1 MKNSQTQKTV
11 YLFLL
16 MLALQ
21 TTYLQAQSRKYISQ
35 FSHFQSYFNPGL
47 TGYEGSALRG
57 FVRNQWSGMEGA
69 PKTYFISAEIDFSET
84 KGLEDPALMG
94 KNAFSL
100 NLLHDTYGAFKETEL
115 LLAYASRVRLTARHQ
130 LRLGAGLNYQTIR
143 LDGNALTS
151 EQAGDPLIGQY
162 VGGFSDMQIFDFNL
176 GLALTHKSYYL
187 SYAMHNV
194 NKGRIASGEE
204 FMEGRPVTYIAQAGY
219 REALSSQVS
228 LILNGFYRNQE
239 GLPDNI
245 EFNVKTLLGNR
256 LWIGGGHRFD
266 YASNL
271 QFGVVFDKIRLGYV
285 YEFPSNRSY
294 LLPGQTHEF
303 ALVYRLFGTYEKS
316 TDTAPAIW

>member
-1 MKNSQTQKTV
+1 
-11 YLFLL
+11 
-16 MLALQ
+16 
-21 TTYLQAQSRKYISQ
+21 
-35 FSHFQSYFNPGL
+35 
-47 TGYEGSALRG
+47 
-57 FVRNQWSGMEGA
+57 
-69 PKTYFISAEIDFSET
+69 
-84 KGLEDPALMG
+84 
-94 KNAFSL
+94 
-100 NLLHDTYGAFKETEL
+100 
-115 LLAYASRVRLTARHQ
+115 
-130 LRLGAGLNYQTIR
+130 
-143 LDGNALTS
+143 
-151 EQAGDPLIGQY
+151 
-162 VGGFSDMQIFDFNL
+162 MQIFDFNL

-245 EFNVKTLLGNR
+245 EFNVKTLLGNK

-303 ALVYRLFGTYEKS
+303 ALVYRLFGTYENS
-316 TDTAPAIW
+316 SDHAPAIW